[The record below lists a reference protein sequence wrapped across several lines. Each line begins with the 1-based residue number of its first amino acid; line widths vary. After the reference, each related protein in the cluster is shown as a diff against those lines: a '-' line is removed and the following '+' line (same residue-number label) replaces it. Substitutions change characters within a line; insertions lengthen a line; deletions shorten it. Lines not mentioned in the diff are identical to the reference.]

1 MWFRDNNGKL
11 VLVEK
16 KKYITETDYYTE
28 ICHSIVN
35 VIFPKSSSVIQD
47 IKLLINTSI

>member
-1 MWFRDNNGKL
+1 MWFRDSNSKL

-28 ICHSIVN
+28 ICHSVVN
-35 VIFPKSSSVIQD
+35 VIFPKSTSVIQE
-47 IKLLINTSI
+47 IKSLINT